1 MKNQL
6 KFLPIILFGLCL
18 TLCSW
23 STSNNLNEDETSI
36 NDIEYRN
43 VLTYKN
49 TSYVINSDGSYD
61 FYVEDK
67 LQYNLSL
74 EFNSKIIYKEDKENN
89 ILTATAGSDV
99 IMITNPNLEGED
111 LGVVI
116 RRKDGEQIEVGGF
129 TFTQGSD
136 LVTHGGGG
144 WAAVAGG
151 LGAIVDAVAGIFT
164 PSETADCGA
173 AAAAGCGE
181 GGVKKVST
189 KTESGF
195 FGDTTSCEYECK

>member
-36 NDIEYRN
+36 NNIEDRN
-43 VLTYKN
+43 VLTYKD

-61 FYVEDK
+61 FYIKGK

-74 EFNSKIIYKEDKENN
+74 EFNSKITYKEDKENN

-99 IMITNPNLEGED
+99 IMITNPNSKGED
-111 LGVVI
+111 LGVVVS
-116 RRKDGEQIEVGGF
+116 RKDGKRIEIGGF
-129 TFTQGSD
+129 RMTGGTE
-136 LVTHGGGG
+136 LETKGGGG
-144 WAAVAGG
+144 WGAA
-151 LGAIVDAVAGIFT
+151 LGAIGAIAGAVAEIFT

-181 GGVKKVST
+181 GNVSSVT
-189 KTESGF
+189 TSTESGW
-195 FGDTTSCEYECK
+195 FGDSTSCEYQCK